1 MLSDFVETGMS
12 YQGILPLVGYGREIC
27 YFLSNNKNHSVD
39 VMLRANE
46 ALK

>member
-1 MLSDFVETGMS
+1 MILWKP
-12 YQGILPLVGYGREIC
+12 GIISRDITIRGYGREIC

-39 VMLRANE
+39 VMIRANN